1 MRYKFAMVNLF
12 IYYLSIA
19 KVAVKFIA
27 TLHERGRKME
37 KSRETKHS
45 VIIEIGNAITHGIGL
60 ALAIAGLVLL
70 IIKAAK
76 TGSPMRIVTF
86 TIYGSTLVLFI
97 FSLHCIIH
105 STSLKHGEFSKFLT
119 MILFTS

>member
-1 MRYKFAMVNLF
+1 MRYKFALVNLF

-60 ALAIAGLVLL
+60 ALAVAGLVLL
-70 IIKAAK
+70 ILKAVH

-86 TIYGSTLVLFI
+86 TIYGSTSYYFI
-97 FSLHCIIH
+97 FSLHFIIR
-105 STSLKHGEFSKFLT
+105 STLPKHDEFSKSLI
-119 MILFTS
+119 MILSIS